1 MKQKQVIN
9 GITRWIDVEPPPAPT
24 KSQSARSN
32 LRIHMGA
39 VLREER
45 QKANLSM
52 RDLTNISISHVSQVE
67 RGIKEAS
74 SEMLLD
80 MCNLIGVEIS
90 HVLRQTADRLDA
102 PMELSR

>member
-1 MKQKQVIN
+1 MKQKQTIG
-9 GITRWIDVEPPPAPT
+9 GITRWVDVEPTAAPT
-24 KSQSARSN
+24 KAQSAKSR

-52 RDLTNISISHVSQVE
+52 RDIPTISMSHISQVE
-67 RGIKEAS
+67 RGIKEVS

-80 MCNLIGVEIS
+80 MCSLIGVEVS
-90 HVLRQTADRLDA
+90 HVLRQTADRLDV